1 MANYYHMKNLEGG
14 MHSEL
19 ILDFHVLISSLRDY
33 INKFNFHDIL
43 ERGDCPVQPLPL
55 TEHYIKKQRRLQ
67 KYL

>member
-19 ILDFHVLISSLRDY
+19 FFLDFHGLISCLRDY
-33 INKFNFHDIL
+33 INKFYFHDVL
-43 ERGDCPVQPLPL
+43 EQGDCPVQPLPSSIIL
-55 TEHYIKKQRRLQ
+55 KKQKRLQ